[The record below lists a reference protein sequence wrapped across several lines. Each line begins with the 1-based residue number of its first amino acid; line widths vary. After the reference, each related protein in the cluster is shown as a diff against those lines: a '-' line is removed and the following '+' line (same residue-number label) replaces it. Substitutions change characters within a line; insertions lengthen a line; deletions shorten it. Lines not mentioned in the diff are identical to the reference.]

1 MRILVVT
8 TWYPSAA
15 RPSEAPFTHEHVKAI
30 ARRND
35 VRVIHVQLGASGE
48 PATETYDGVRVRRV
62 PLSPRRPLSVLRTWR
77 IIRHA
82 LRDADILHTMAFS
95 AVLVAA
101 AGHLFT
107 GAPWVHTEHWNG
119 VSNPSSVGRTWVR
132 LAWLRHALRLPNR
145 LTGVTTQLA
154 DVLARFGRPGAASV
168 VPCVV
173 ENDAPVTSAAFAEPL
188 ELIAVGALIE
198 RKQPLMA
205 VRTLSWLREHGQ
217 AAHLTWIGG
226 GELADATL
234 SLASELGV
242 ANQLTLAGTMPP
254 RAVFDRLGS
263 ADLFFLPT
271 AQENFFTSA
280 AEALSAGRAV
290 VVPHVGG
297 YDDYVGPSN
306 GILVE
311 EDSPEAYGAAILRAA
326 EQFRTV
332 DATAIADPIRL
343 RFSAQTVGDEFDA
356 IYGELLPAS
365 RGNGPAR
372 P

>member
-1 MRILVVT
+1 MRVLVVT
-8 TWYPSAA
+8 TWFPSTT
-15 RPSEAPFTHEHVKAI
+15 RPTEAPFNLEHVKAI
-30 ARRND
+30 ARTND
-35 VRVIHVQLGASGE
+35 VRVVHLRLGASGD
-48 PATETYDGVRVRRV
+48 PASETYDGVRVRRV
-62 PLSPRRPLSVLRTWR
+62 PLSVRRPLSVLRAWGS
-77 IIRHA
+77 IRHA

-95 AVLVAA
+95 SVLVAA
-101 AGHLFT
+101 PGHLFT
-107 GAPWVHTEHWNG
+107 RRPWVHTEHWNG
-119 VSNPSSVGRTWVR
+119 VSNPSSVDRRWVR
-132 LAWLRHALRLPNR
+132 LAWLRHALRLPDR

-154 DVLARFGRPGAASV
+154 GVLARFGRPGAATV

-173 ENDAPVTSAAFAEPL
+173 ENETPVTPAAFTEPL

-205 VRTLSWLREHGQ
+205 VRTLGWLRDHGH

-234 SLASELGV
+234 DLAAELGV
-242 ANQLTLAGTMPP
+242 TDALTLAGTMSP
-254 RAVFDRLGS
+254 REVFDRLGS

-297 YDDYVGPSN
+297 YDDYVGPEN

-311 EDSPEAYGAAILRAA
+311 ENSPEAYGAAILRAA
-326 EQFRTV
+326 ELFRTV
-332 DATAIADPIRL
+332 DATAIADPIRR

-356 IYGELLPAS
+356 IYGELLPA
-365 RGNGPAR
+365 GTTTKLQGP
-372 P
+372 